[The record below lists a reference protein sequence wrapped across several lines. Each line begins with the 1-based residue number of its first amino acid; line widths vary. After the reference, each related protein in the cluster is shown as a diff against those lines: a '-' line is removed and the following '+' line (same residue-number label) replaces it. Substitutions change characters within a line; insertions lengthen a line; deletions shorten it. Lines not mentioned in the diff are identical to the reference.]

1 MHFLNDSQL
10 KYIGLSFFRYFDSLE
25 AGSQLIYT
33 TYLYNYIIEQ
43 LYRRNQSWNF
53 DKKKCWYIHH
63 NPIFNCLLFWIVF
76 VTIRCF
82 YPLDIFLI
90 NVWLVIEH
98 QTSKQFWNT
107 LCMTLFE
114 IVWKNI
120 FYKRKYWYQVKIKT
134 NKKR

>member
-53 DKKKCWYIHH
+53 DKKKM
-63 NPIFNCLLFWIVF
+63 
-76 VTIRCF
+76 
-82 YPLDIFLI
+82 LI
-90 NVWLVIEH
+90 YSS
-98 QTSKQFWNT
+98 QSDF
-107 LCMTLFE
+107 
-114 IVWKNI
+114 
-120 FYKRKYWYQVKIKT
+120 
-134 NKKR
+134 